1 MAADSEFANDA
12 TPETRDDTLVESPED
27 SAESTATRDD
37 VAADNE
43 FASDATPETR
53 DDTFVESASDRAEST
68 AVSDDTSDCSE
79 VASDSTPE
87 TRDDTLVD
95 SAEESVESVVERAN
109 LDVVTE
115 FSSARI
121 SAVLDVVLLT
131 TAELTLSIMLCI
143 IDPVDSRAD
152 ISASVSSVDGAPP
165 TSAITAVVTAL
176 DILTISVLIA
186 SDSAESTAARE
197 DVAD

>member
-1 MAADSEFANDA
+1 MVESAEDSAESFATRDDVAADNEFASDA

-53 DDTFVESASDRAEST
+53 DDT
-68 AVSDDTSDCSE
+68 
-79 VASDSTPE
+79 
-87 TRDDTLVD
+87 LVD
-95 SAEESVESVVERAN
+95 TAEESVESVVERAN

-176 DILTISVLIA
+176 DIFTTSVLIA
-186 SDSAESTAARE
+186 VEREESTAAS
-197 DVAD
+197 DNFAV